1 MKAYK
6 LIWNLLRHPFSD
18 VTFNNFTITHISYNS
33 YLREYNIKS
42 ITTKINNNEKVFRG
56 VNSIHTMPM
65 S

>member
-6 LIWNLLRHPFSD
+6 LIWKLLRHPFSD
-18 VTFNNFTITHISYNS
+18 VAFNNFTITHISYNR
-33 YLREYNIKS
+33 YLREYDMKS
-42 ITTKINNNEKVFRG
+42 ITTKISNNEKVFQG